1 MTLIAPQKFVSN
13 RARAVASSVV
23 SSSPKCPKPALLK
36 TTSMR
41 PNARFAS
48 AKAAGDLFGLGNIER
63 EDEEAVL
70 GVLLSEVVQAVRLAS
85 GGDHD
90 IALLESHF
98 GNGAPYPG

>member
-1 MTLIAPQKFVSN
+1 MPEARVVEDDVDAPERALRFSEGGSN
-13 RARAVASSVV
+13 
-23 SSSPKCPKPALLK
+23 
-36 TTSMR
+36 
-41 PNARFAS
+41 
-48 AKAAGDLFGLGNIER
+48 LFGLGNIER